1 MTSKEKRIKRFPLLI
16 ILTSFVSA
24 VFGVIFLINT
34 YAGTVELKHGVADL
48 KSNLQKIESENILLK
63 ERYFSLFEESKVN
76 QFASAKGL
84 TKDEKPQY
92 VEQSRWEL
100 ASH

>member
-1 MTSKEKRIKRFPLLI
+1 MTSKEKKIKKFPLLI
-16 ILTSFVSA
+16 ILGSFASLVL
-24 VFGVIFLINT
+24 GVIFLINT
-34 YAGTVELKHGVADL
+34 YAEAVDLKHGISEL
-48 KSNLQKIESENILLK
+48 KLNLQKVESENILLK
-63 ERYFSLFEESKVN
+63 EKYFSLFEEAKVD

-84 TKDEKPQY
+84 IKDEKPQY

>member
-1 MTSKEKRIKRFPLLI
+1 MTSKEKKINKLPLLI
-16 ILTSFVSA
+16 ILGSFLSL

-34 YAGTVELKHGVADL
+34 YAETVDLKHGISEL
-48 KSNLQKIESENILLK
+48 KSNLQKVESENILLK
-63 ERYFSLFEESKVN
+63 EKYFSLFEEVKVE

-84 TKDEKPQY
+84 IKDEKPQY
-92 VEQSRWEL
+92 VEQARWDL

>member
-1 MTSKEKRIKRFPLLI
+1 MTSKEKKIKKLPFLI
-16 ILTSFVSA
+16 ILGSFASL

-34 YAGTVELKHGVADL
+34 YAEAVDLKHDISELKL
-48 KSNLQKIESENILLK
+48 NLQKVESENILLK
-63 ERYFSLFEESKVN
+63 EKYFSLFEEVKVE
-76 QFASAKGL
+76 QFAGVKGL
-84 TKDEKPQY
+84 VKDEKPQY

>member
-1 MTSKEKRIKRFPLLI
+1 MTSKEKRIKKLPLLV
-16 ILTSFVSA
+16 ILTSFASL

-34 YAGTVELKHGVADL
+34 YAETVNLKHGIGEL
-48 KSNLQKIESENILLK
+48 KSNLNKIESENIVLK
-63 ERYFSLFEESKVN
+63 EKYFSLFEEEKVE
-76 QFASAKGL
+76 QFASSKGL
-84 TKDEKPQY
+84 VRNEKPQY

>member
-1 MTSKEKRIKRFPLLI
+1 MTSKEKKINKLPLLI
-16 ILTSFVSA
+16 ILGSFLSL

-34 YAGTVELKHGVADL
+34 YAETVDLKHGISEL
-48 KSNLQKIESENILLK
+48 KSNLQKVESENILLK
-63 ERYFSLFEESKVN
+63 EKYFSLFEEVKVE

-84 TKDEKPQY
+84 IKDEKPQY
-92 VEQSRWEL
+92 VEQARWEL